1 MPIKFIEKYSDI
13 FIETGTFYGDGV
25 QSALNSNYKNITS
38 IEISQKFYDIGKER
52 FKNNPNVNIVLGDS
66 AVILGDIINKYDEQI
81 TFWLDGHF
89 SGGDTGHGIEE
100 FPILQELNHIKN
112 HKNKNHIIMIDDI
125 RCWRNY
131 NSVLNFENII
141 SFIQSI
147 NENYSF
153 YYLDGHVENDI
164 LVCKI
169 D

>member
-1 MPIKFIEKYSDI
+1 MPIKIIEKYSDI

-52 FKNNPNVNIVLGDS
+52 FKNNSNVNIVLGDS

-81 TFWLDGHF
+81 TFWLDGH
-89 SGGDTGHGIEE
+89 
-100 FPILQELNHIKN
+100 
-112 HKNKNHIIMIDDI
+112 
-125 RCWRNY
+125 
-131 NSVLNFENII
+131 
-141 SFIQSI
+141 
-147 NENYSF
+147 
-153 YYLDGHVENDI
+153 VENDI